1 MNFLDNIRIV
11 MVNTTLPA
19 NIGSAA
25 RAMMTMGVKEL
36 VLVKPKHAI
45 DDTSVAHAKG
55 GGEILDKAMVVE
67 HLSNAINDCHL
78 VVAASARNRHL
89 PRPMLTPTRLAYTV
103 EYFCKQNPTAKI
115 ALLFGREDRGLTN
128 DELSVADFHVQI
140 DTNPA
145 YGVLNVAS
153 SIQVILAFLYAHA
166 VNSDTPNT
174 DSISIDSPN
183 TDIKNTD
190 IKNTNTANKN
200 TLIINHRQQWDE
212 PAITFGD
219 KQKLNHALLDLYQ
232 MLGVAHSDNLA
243 ELPNRLSRLTS
254 RLQLDQKE
262 YALLMTLLY
271 KIKPHLALHK

>member
-45 DDTSVAHAKG
+45 DATSVAHAKG

-67 HLSNAINDCHL
+67 HLSDAIDDCHL
-78 VVAASARNRHL
+78 VVAASARSRHL
-89 PRPMLTPTRLAYTV
+89 PRPTLSPPRLADKLEQFY
-103 EYFCKQNPTAKI
+103 KQNPTAKI

-183 TDIKNTD
+183 TNIQ
-190 IKNTNTANKN
+190 NTNTANKN
-200 TLIINHRQQWDE
+200 TLIIHHRQQWDE

-262 YALLMTLLY
+262 YALLMALLY

>member
-11 MVNTTLPA
+11 MVHTTLPA

-45 DDTSVAHAKG
+45 DATSFAHAKG

-67 HLSNAINDCHL
+67 HLSDAIDDCHL
-78 VVAASARNRHL
+78 VVAASARSRHL
-89 PRPMLTPTRLAYTV
+89 PRPTLSPPRLADKLEQFY
-103 EYFCKQNPTAKI
+103 KQNPTAKI

-140 DTNPA
+140 DTHPA

-183 TDIKNTD
+183 TNIQNT
-190 IKNTNTANKN
+190 KTANKN

-219 KQKLNHALLDLYQ
+219 KQKLNHALLDFYQ
-232 MLGVAHSDNLA
+232 LLGIAHSDNLA

-262 YALLMTLLY
+262 YALLMALLY
-271 KIKPHLALHK
+271 KIKPHLPTQK